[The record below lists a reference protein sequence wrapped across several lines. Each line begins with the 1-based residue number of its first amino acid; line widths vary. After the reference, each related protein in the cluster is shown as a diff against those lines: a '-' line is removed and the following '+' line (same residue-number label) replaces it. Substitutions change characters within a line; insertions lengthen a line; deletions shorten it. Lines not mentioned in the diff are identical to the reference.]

1 MLVILSSKYLNL
13 FTLFSIDMSILWS
26 FLYHVLD
33 TLWTKILMLHDF
45 YDGPIRLV
53 SKRHLMLNILATS
66 RAQLSGRLVVGR
78 VLRITIKKYFHLTV
92 NKS

>member
-1 MLVILSSKYLNL
+1 MLVILSSKYFKSFYSL
-13 FTLFSIDMSILWS
+13 SIDMSILWS
-26 FLYHVLD
+26 FPYHVLD

>member
-13 FTLFSIDMSILWS
+13 FTLFRLICRFLWS
-26 FLYHVLD
+26 FPYHVLD

-45 YDGPIRLV
+45 YDGPIRLM

>member
-13 FTLFSIDMSILWS
+13 FTLFRLICRFLWS
-26 FLYHVLD
+26 FQYHVLD

-45 YDGPIRLV
+45 YDGPIRLM